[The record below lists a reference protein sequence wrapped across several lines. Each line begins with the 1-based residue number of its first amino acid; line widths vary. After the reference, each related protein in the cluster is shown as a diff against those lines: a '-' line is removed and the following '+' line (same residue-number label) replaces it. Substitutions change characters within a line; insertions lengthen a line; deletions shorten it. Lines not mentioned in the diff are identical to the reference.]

1 LSTRRV
7 ERICS
12 TFGHGPARIST
23 YPSVPFTRI
32 HLRTTNPLE
41 SVFAG
46 VRLRTDVA
54 KRARKREN
62 ALYLVF
68 KIVQRLGRNWRALN
82 GGPSLMQMIAAG
94 AVFKDGLLQESVQ
107 ETEVRVA

>member
-1 LSTRRV
+1 
-7 ERICS
+7 
-12 TFGHGPARIST
+12 
-23 YPSVPFTRI
+23 
-32 HLRTTNPLE
+32 LRTSNPLE

-54 KRARKREN
+54 KRARTREN

-82 GGPSLMQMIAAG
+82 DGPQLMQMVAAG
-94 AVFKDGLLQESVQ
+94 AVFQDGMLVEADQP
-107 ETEVRVA
+107 TEVKVA

>member
-1 LSTRRV
+1 M
-7 ERICS
+7 
-12 TFGHGPARIST
+12 
-23 YPSVPFTRI
+23 

-68 KIVQRLGRNWRALN
+68 KVVQRLGRNWRALN
-82 GGPSLMQMIAAG
+82 GGPALMWMVAEG
-94 AVFKDGLLQESVQ
+94 AVFRDGVLQESDQ